1 MGNNKIK
8 KLLKSF
14 KEKKKLKNQD
24 LKATKSK
31 VFSLFDKNK
40 FVDINDKSRVDT
52 KILQIIN
59 FAFLVSLTFNV
70 MQFIVML
77 TLLPLKEKVPYFV
90 HFMPK
95 DEQIV
100 YVEQYKQSKKS
111 QRNIKEYLAR
121 DYVKKRETIDLVTE
135 NDRWTYIQFIS
146 NDDMKRAFAEEF
158 NPDLNNKSI
167 YKYSVDNN
175 IIRNVRVISSSVLN
189 DNQYQVEF
197 EILESVR
204 TNGKLVST
212 TIAVATVSFIE
223 NSNQFKGYDYLN
235 NPFGYLVSD
244 YSVGIKE
251 KRENKVENPVLKL
264 EAKPTK
270 QIKKERGTW

>member
-1 MGNNKIK
+1 
-8 KLLKSF
+8 
-14 KEKKKLKNQD
+14 
-24 LKATKSK
+24 
-31 VFSLFDKNK
+31 
-40 FVDINDKSRVDT
+40 
-52 KILQIIN
+52 
-59 FAFLVSLTFNV
+59 

-264 EAKPTK
+264 ESKPTK
-270 QIKKERGTW
+270 QTTKDRGTW